1 MKWYYIVLIILV
13 AMALG
18 YGVKY
23 MMDRP
28 VTPPDSDETPEADAE
43 VAARIRI

>member
-1 MKWYYIVLIILV
+1 MKWDYIVLIILV

-23 MMDRP
+23 MMDRDI
-28 VTPPDSDETPEADAE
+28 TPTTPTDELPEADVSASLS
-43 VAARIRI
+43 I